1 MYSNIIA
8 NGSDPE
14 KFAALK
20 YSSLLSSTGVRNSLN
35 LTLADVID
43 RTGFALPEEENQELQ
58 GEFNGFTYEQVLAK
72 ANKTREMIGAVDE
85 PYTPQNLPQSSP
97 EFKNAL
103 KDLITQR
110 NRKKGRQ

>member
-1 MYSNIIA
+1 MKANIIA

-43 RTGFALPEEENQELQ
+43 RTGFASLEEEDVELQ
-58 GEFNGFTYEQVLAK
+58 GEFNGFTMEQIV
-72 ANKTREMIGAVDE
+72 NKMNRTRLQIGERDE
-85 PYTPQNLPQSSP
+85 PYTSQNVSTSDL

-103 KDLITQR
+103 NDLITQR
-110 NRKKGRQ
+110 NRRK